1 MNQISEVAK
10 MLGLE
15 LNERFLIFLA
25 ESNQK
30 VITSF
35 RFTQDGI
42 EHSFMENGVE
52 IWEEDRYPTLLRL
65 ATGMYEAVK
74 CSTLTNEEWR
84 DRFRKWNEYYD
95 KYRYKTHK
103 LEGENNRLAEFL
115 ELVGLK
121 VGEIFLLYDVDVEK
135 RKSSLFRFSS
145 NDLEIFSFG
154 LFSDEP
160 SYWES
165 RFIYSSE
172 DVLLRLITGKAIAL
186 HGDEIKNEKI
196 VEEYYEKISQKS
208 TD

>member
-1 MNQISEVAK
+1 MNQISEVAR

-15 LNERFLIFLA
+15 LDERFLIFHA

-30 VITSF
+30 IITSF

-52 IWEEDRYPTLLRL
+52 MWEEDRYPTFLRM
-65 ATGMYEAVK
+65 ATGMYEVEK
-74 CSTLTNEEWR
+74 SSTLTNEEWR
-84 DRFRKWNEYYD
+84 ERFRKWNEYYD
-95 KYRYKTHK
+95 KYGYKTHK
-103 LEGENNRLAEFL
+103 LEGDNNRLAEFL

-121 VGEIFLLYDVDVEK
+121 VGEIFLLYDVDAKK

-145 NDLEIFSFG
+145 NDLEIFHFG
-154 LFSDEP
+154 LFNDEP
-160 SYWES
+160 SMWES
-165 RFIYSSE
+165 RYIYSNE

-196 VEEYYEKISQKS
+196 IEEYYEKINQKS